1 MWQNTKIENYLDKQ
15 LKAKYNEQEASYFNS
30 LYSTAKSYLC
40 NNVYSQITGAE
51 PSLTDHTERHIENV
65 LNMAWK
71 LISEDDNITSFNEI
85 EVLLLC
91 VCILFHDVGNIHG
104 RKEHNKKVADI
115 YNLARSGQL
124 DRCKQERAILLR
136 IVAAH
141 CGVTISGSK
150 DTLLNLRET
159 DNLFDREIK
168 MRELAAIL
176 RFADELAEGPQRTS
190 QYMIDKG
197 LIPNDSLIYHKYAA
211 ITEVFLDKGNNRVA
225 LTYNIDYPIKE
236 LSLEELL
243 KFVYRRILKMDAERR
258 YCKYYAPALNDLLR
272 TEANINFTINGDICE
287 IDLPKICLED
297 KYRLSDVD
305 ESIEYFIKSN
315 PGLSIDSIEKKLQE
329 IANSINN

>member
-1 MWQNTKIENYLDKQ
+1 
-15 LKAKYNEQEASYFNS
+15 
-30 LYSTAKSYLC
+30 
-40 NNVYSQITGAE
+40 
-51 PSLTDHTERHIENV
+51 
-65 LNMAWK
+65 
-71 LISEDDNITSFNEI
+71 
-85 EVLLLC
+85 
-91 VCILFHDVGNIHG
+91 
-104 RKEHNKKVADI
+104 
-115 YNLARSGQL
+115 
-124 DRCKQERAILLR
+124 
-136 IVAAH
+136 
-141 CGVTISGSK
+141 
-150 DTLLNLRET
+150 
-159 DNLFDREIK
+159 